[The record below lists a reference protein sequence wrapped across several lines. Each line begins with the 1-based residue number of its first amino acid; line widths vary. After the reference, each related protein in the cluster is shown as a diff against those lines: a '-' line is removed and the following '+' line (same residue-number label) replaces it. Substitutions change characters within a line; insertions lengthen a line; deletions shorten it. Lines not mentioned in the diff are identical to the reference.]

1 MTLAITA
8 LIAGCSSHEQKSNNE
23 GDKTSNQK
31 ISAEERKRM
40 DLYFAVLECAFQE
53 ENGGNAFIAIKLE
66 TLEGLGDEAKSEVLK
81 KLNNLSPNVYGFN
94 KDKVDKSQFEVDDK
108 GRLIR
113 TIDGSLLWI
122 EIKEYRENKAKIT
135 GVSWFGNLG
144 AVFPS
149 YDAVY
154 VGGKWQLT
162 LNSMAIS

>member
-1 MTLAITA
+1 
-8 LIAGCSSHEQKSNNE
+8 
-23 GDKTSNQK
+23 
-31 ISAEERKRM
+31 M
-40 DLYFAVLECAFQE
+40 DLYLAVMEGAFQE
-53 ENGGNAFIAIKLE
+53 ENGGNSFIAVKLE
-66 TLEGLGDEAKSEVLK
+66 TLEGLGDEEKSEVLK
-81 KLNNLSPNVYGFN
+81 KLNNLSPNVYGFDKN
-94 KDKVDKSQFEVDDK
+94 KVDNSQFEVDDE

-113 TIDGSLLWI
+113 TINGSLLWI

-154 VGGKWQLT
+154 VGGKWQLK